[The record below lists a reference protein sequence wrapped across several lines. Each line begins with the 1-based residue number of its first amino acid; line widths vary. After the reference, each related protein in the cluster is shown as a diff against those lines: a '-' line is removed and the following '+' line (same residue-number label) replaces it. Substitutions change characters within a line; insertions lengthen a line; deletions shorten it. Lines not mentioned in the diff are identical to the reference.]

1 MGRIVIQFQDL
12 GGWRSAA
19 TLMYN
24 ASPQV
29 ILKEMRQASQTYR
42 TERIRAVDQDDRLI
56 DRL

>member
-1 MGRIVIQFQDL
+1 MGRIVVEFQDL
-12 GGWRSAA
+12 GGWRSAS

-29 ILKEMRQASQTYR
+29 ILREMEQASRTYR
-42 TERIRAVDQDDRLI
+42 TDRIRAVDQDGRVI

>member
-1 MGRIVIQFQDL
+1 MGRIVVEFQDL

-24 ASPQV
+24 ASSQV
-29 ILKEMRQASQTYR
+29 ILREMRQAAQIYR
-42 TERIRAVDQDDRLI
+42 TDRIRAVDQDGRLI